1 MTLVDLEEIA
11 KLGKEN
17 GAITMVDSTF
27 ASSFNQKPI
36 QQGINIVI
44 HSWWVNFEKNII
56 CCSQPSKIYYNLYIR
71 RKDTILV
78 CYYSQQTRSKHNLR
92 KHEVNVQEKM
102 FFGEACHVHV
112 KLDGVVT
119 ETTVK
124 NNLRSMSPN
133 LK

>member
-44 HSWWVNFEKNII
+44 HSWWVNYEKK
-56 CCSQPSKIYYNLYIR
+56 PHHML
-71 RKDTILV
+71 
-78 CYYSQQTRSKHNLR
+78 
-92 KHEVNVQEKM
+92 
-102 FFGEACHVHV
+102 F
-112 KLDGVVT
+112 
-119 ETTVK
+119 TTVK
-124 NNLRSMSPN
+124 NIS
-133 LK
+133 

>member
-44 HSWWVNFEKNII
+44 HSWWVNYEKKTRHMLFTTLKNI
-56 CCSQPSKIYYNLYIR
+56 S
-71 RKDTILV
+71 
-78 CYYSQQTRSKHNLR
+78 
-92 KHEVNVQEKM
+92 
-102 FFGEACHVHV
+102 
-112 KLDGVVT
+112 
-119 ETTVK
+119 
-124 NNLRSMSPN
+124 
-133 LK
+133 

>member
-56 CCSQPSKIYYNLYIR
+56 YCSQPLKIYYNLY
-71 RKDTILV
+71 
-78 CYYSQQTRSKHNLR
+78 
-92 KHEVNVQEKM
+92 
-102 FFGEACHVHV
+102 
-112 KLDGVVT
+112 
-119 ETTVK
+119 
-124 NNLRSMSPN
+124 
-133 LK
+133 